1 MAKTDNELGQ
11 EIRGDLVYAV
21 ELIDLM
27 NGETERGDHAAA
39 GETMDEVLDL
49 LAGINKTVK
58 RHIPAYYLK

>member
-1 MAKTDNELGQ
+1 MAKTDNDLAQ

-39 GETMDEVLDL
+39 GESMDEVLDM
-49 LAGINKTVK
+49 LARVNKTVK
-58 RHIPAYYLK
+58 RHIPGFYLK